1 MTVTAQYRDLAAKFL
16 DPKLSES
23 ERELTARIV
32 ADANLDLQRGVQF
45 ADAVQPGLVETV
57 LEGADRWPTYKQ
69 QRETLNELR
78 AFSESVSPRPV
89 VSDSFSTG
97 LSGGLPLV
105 RELAMLETGTENA
118 GSSPVVPGIVA
129 GPDTGDI
136 DPVFDGSLLDG
147 TWTIDDV
154 GALESWHWSI
164 ITPAIGKQ
172 LKNFATPQGLA
183 MLDALVLDVVDR
195 GAEKHIG
202 AAILSAAS
210 TTAEPADTAA
220 IPAAIDLAEAQAS
233 TALNAPADLMLVNPA
248 DWPKVRRI
256 VAESWTHGPA
266 PRVVVS
272 VGVTAGT
279 FVLTGREAFTLLVR
293 DHEYLEAD
301 APSIHSVNIG
311 VGRPFYCA
319 IRNEDA
325 IRAIELP
332 A

>member
-45 ADAVQPGLVETV
+45 AGATRAGLVETL
-57 LEGADRWPTYKQ
+57 LEGADKWGAYKQ
-69 QRETLNELR
+69 QRDVLNELR
-78 AFSESVSPRPV
+78 AFSDGVSARPV

-129 GPDTGDI
+129 GPDTGVI
-136 DPVFDGSLLDG
+136 DPVFDGTLLDA
-147 TWTIDDV
+147 TWSIADV
-154 GALESWHWSI
+154 GSSEQWHWSI
-164 ITPAIGKQ
+164 TTPEISKQ
-172 LKNFATPQGLA
+172 LKNFASPAGLA
-183 MLDALVLDVVDR
+183 MLDQLVLDVCDR

-210 TTAEPADTAA
+210 TTAEPADAA
-220 IPAAIDLAEAQAS
+220 ALASAIDLAEAQAS
-233 TALNAPADLMLVNPA
+233 TALNAQADLLLVNPA

-256 VAESWTHGPA
+256 VSESWTHGPA

-301 APSIHSVNIG
+301 APSIHSVNLG

>member
-1 MTVTAQYRDLAAKFL
+1 MTLTAQYRDLAAKFL
-16 DPKLSES
+16 DPKISES

-45 ADAVQPGLVETV
+45 ADATRAGLVETL
-57 LEGADRWPTYKQ
+57 LEGADRWPMFKQ

-89 VSDSFSTG
+89 VSDSYGTG

-129 GPDTGDI
+129 GPDTGVI
-136 DPVFDGSLLDG
+136 DPDFTG
-147 TWTIDDV
+147 TPVDATWSIADV
-154 GALESWHWSI
+154 GALEQWHWSI
-164 ITPAIGKQ
+164 ITPEISKQ
-172 LKNFATPQGLA
+172 VKNYASPQGLA

-210 TTAEPADTAA
+210 TTAEPADAA
-220 IPAAIDLAEAQAS
+220 ALVSAIDLAESQAS
-233 TALNAPADLMLVNPA
+233 SALNAPADLMLVNPA

-256 VAESWTHGPA
+256 VSESWTHGPA

-279 FVLTGREAFTLLVR
+279 FALTGREAFTLMVR

-301 APSIHSVNIG
+301 APNIHAVNIG
-311 VGRPFYCA
+311 VGRAFYIA
-319 IRNEDA
+319 IRNADA